1 MLLISLLFAAAQD
14 QKLDNAVQ
22 SLTRSSIELA
32 EAASNYGALKVIF
45 GIFMVLVLVLVVMF
59 MYTIWNLNKKIS
71 VVSESSSKVTEFF
84 DGAADST
91 IGVTEAQI
99 LIRRE
104 FNCLGHILKYA
115 ILRTRLENHI
125 DNKESVIKKVD
136 ILVNNEYSELCGL
149 MSNFN
154 CDGKSLSTIFE
165 LQDNEAI
172 KDMVIEQIYI
182 PKDQFSIS
190 NMDQSVSMYLNGLK
204 LMYLKNYNHGTKI
217 ITDH

>member
-1 MLLISLLFAAAQD
+1 MPLISLLFAAAQD

-59 MYTIWNLNKKIS
+59 IYTIWNLNKKIS
-71 VVSESSSKVTEFF
+71 VVSESSSKITEFF

-104 FNCLGHILKYA
+104 FNCLGYILKYA
-115 ILRTRLENHI
+115 ILRIRLENHI

-204 LMYLKNYNHGTKI
+204 LMYLKKL
-217 ITDH
+217 

>member
-1 MLLISLLFAAAQD
+1 MPLISLLFAAAQD

-45 GIFMVLVLVLVVMF
+45 GIFMILVLVLVVMF

-71 VVSESSSKVTEFF
+71 AVSESSSKVTEFF

-91 IGVTEAQI
+91 IGVTEAQV
-99 LIRRE
+99 LIRME
-104 FNCLGHILKYA
+104 FNCLGHILKYT
-115 ILRTRLENHI
+115 ILRIRLENHI

-154 CDGKSLSTIFE
+154 CNGKSLSTIFE

-204 LMYLKNYNHGTKI
+204 LMYLKKL
-217 ITDH
+217 

>member
-1 MLLISLLFAAAQD
+1 MPLISLLFAAAQD

-71 VVSESSSKVTEFF
+71 IVSESSSKVTEFF
-84 DGAADST
+84 DGAADSI

-104 FNCLGHILKYA
+104 FNCLGHILKYT
-115 ILRTRLENHI
+115 ILRIRLENHI

-136 ILVNNEYSELCGL
+136 ILVNNEYSELCGF

-204 LMYLKNYNHGTKI
+204 LMYLKKL
-217 ITDH
+217 

>member
-1 MLLISLLFAAAQD
+1 MPLISLLFAAAQD

-59 MYTIWNLNKKIS
+59 MYTILNLNKKIS

-84 DGAADST
+84 NGAADST

-104 FNCLGHILKYA
+104 FNCLGHILKYS
-115 ILRTRLENHI
+115 ILRIRLENHI

-204 LMYLKNYNHGTKI
+204 LMYLKKL
-217 ITDH
+217 

>member
-1 MLLISLLFAAAQD
+1 MPLISLLFAAAQD

-71 VVSESSSKVTEFF
+71 VVSESSNKITEFF

-104 FNCLGHILKYA
+104 FNCLGYILKYA
-115 ILRTRLENHI
+115 ILRIRLENHI

-204 LMYLKNYNHGTKI
+204 LMYLKKL
-217 ITDH
+217 

>member
-1 MLLISLLFAAAQD
+1 MPLITFLFATTQD
-14 QKLDNAVQ
+14 QKLDHAVQ

-59 MYTIWNLNKKIS
+59 IYTIWNLNKKIS

-91 IGVTEAQI
+91 IGITEAQI

-104 FNCLGHILKYA
+104 FNCLGYILKYA
-115 ILRTRLENHI
+115 ILRIRLENHI

-190 NMDQSVSMYLNGLK
+190 NMGQSVSMYLNGLK
-204 LMYLKNYNHGTKI
+204 LMYLKKL
-217 ITDH
+217 

>member
-71 VVSESSSKVTEFF
+71 VVSESSSKITEFF

-104 FNCLGHILKYA
+104 FNCLGHILKYV
-115 ILRTRLENHI
+115 ILRIRLENHI

-149 MSNFN
+149 MSNFD

-204 LMYLKNYNHGTKI
+204 LMYLKKL
-217 ITDH
+217 

>member
-1 MLLISLLFAAAQD
+1 MPLISLLFALAQD

-22 SLTRSSIELA
+22 SLTKSSIELA

-59 MYTIWNLNKKIS
+59 IYTIWNLNKKIS
-71 VVSESSSKVTEFF
+71 VVSESSSKINEFF
-84 DGAADST
+84 NGAADST

-104 FNCLGHILKYA
+104 FNCLGYILKYA
-115 ILRTRLENHI
+115 ILRIRLENHI
-125 DNKESVIKKVD
+125 DNKESIVKKVD

-190 NMDQSVSMYLNGLK
+190 NMDQSISMYLNGLK
-204 LMYLKNYNHGTKI
+204 LMYLKKL
-217 ITDH
+217 

>member
-1 MLLISLLFAAAQD
+1 MPLISLLFAAAQD

-71 VVSESSSKVTEFF
+71 VVSESSSKITEFF

-104 FNCLGHILKYA
+104 FNCLGYILKYA
-115 ILRTRLENHI
+115 ILRIRLENHI

-190 NMDQSVSMYLNGLK
+190 NMDQSLSMYLNGLK
-204 LMYLKNYNHGTKI
+204 LMYLKKL
-217 ITDH
+217 

>member
-1 MLLISLLFAAAQD
+1 MPLISLLFAAAQD
-14 QKLDNAVQ
+14 QKLDHAVQ

-71 VVSESSSKVTEFF
+71 AVSESSSKVTEFF

-104 FNCLGHILKYA
+104 FNCLGHILKYS
-115 ILRTRLENHI
+115 ILRIRLENHI
-125 DNKESVIKKVD
+125 DNKESVIRKVD

-204 LMYLKNYNHGTKI
+204 LMYLKKL
-217 ITDH
+217 

>member
-45 GIFMVLVLVLVVMF
+45 GIFMVLILVLVVMF

-99 LIRRE
+99 LIRSE
-104 FNCLGHILKYA
+104 FNCLGHILKYT
-115 ILRTRLENHI
+115 ILRIRLENHI

-204 LMYLKNYNHGTKI
+204 LMYLKKL
-217 ITDH
+217 

>member
-1 MLLISLLFAAAQD
+1 MPLISLLFAAAQD
-14 QKLDNAVQ
+14 QKLDHAVQ
-22 SLTRSSIELA
+22 SLTRSSLELA

-115 ILRTRLENHI
+115 ILRIRLENNI

-204 LMYLKNYNHGTKI
+204 LMYLKKL
-217 ITDH
+217 

>member
-1 MLLISLLFAAAQD
+1 MPLISLLFAAAQD

-59 MYTIWNLNKKIS
+59 IYTILNLNKKIS

-204 LMYLKNYNHGTKI
+204 LMYLKKL
-217 ITDH
+217 

>member
-1 MLLISLLFAAAQD
+1 MPLISLLFAAAQD
-14 QKLDNAVQ
+14 QKLDHAVQ

-104 FNCLGHILKYA
+104 FNCLGHILKYV
-115 ILRTRLENHI
+115 ILRIRLENHI

-136 ILVNNEYSELCGL
+136 ILINNEYSELCGL

-154 CDGKSLSTIFE
+154 CDGKSLSTLFE

-204 LMYLKNYNHGTKI
+204 LMYLKKL
-217 ITDH
+217 

>member
-1 MLLISLLFAAAQD
+1 MPLISLLFAAAQD

-91 IGVTEAQI
+91 IGITEAQV

-104 FNCLGHILKYA
+104 FNCLGYILKYA
-115 ILRTRLENHI
+115 ILRIRLENHI

-172 KDMVIEQIYI
+172 KDMIIEQIYI

-204 LMYLKNYNHGTKI
+204 LMYLKKL
-217 ITDH
+217 

>member
-1 MLLISLLFAAAQD
+1 MPLISLLFAAAQD

-59 MYTIWNLNKKIS
+59 MYTIWNLNKKVSI
-71 VVSESSSKVTEFF
+71 VSESSSKITEFF

-104 FNCLGHILKYA
+104 FNCLGYILKYA
-115 ILRTRLENHI
+115 ILRIRLENHI

-172 KDMVIEQIYI
+172 KDMVIEQIYL

-204 LMYLKNYNHGTKI
+204 LMYLKKL
-217 ITDH
+217 

>member
-1 MLLISLLFAAAQD
+1 MPLISLLFAAAQD

-32 EAASNYGALKVIF
+32 ESASNYGALKVIF

-104 FNCLGHILKYA
+104 FNCLGHILKYV
-115 ILRTRLENHI
+115 ILRIRLENHI

-204 LMYLKNYNHGTKI
+204 LMYLKKL
-217 ITDH
+217 

>member
-1 MLLISLLFAAAQD
+1 MPLILLLFAAAQD

-104 FNCLGHILKYA
+104 FNCLGHILKYT
-115 ILRTRLENHI
+115 ILRIRLENHI

-204 LMYLKNYNHGTKI
+204 LMYLKKL
-217 ITDH
+217 

>member
-1 MLLISLLFAAAQD
+1 MPLITFLFATTQD

-59 MYTIWNLNKKIS
+59 IYTIWNLNKKIS

-91 IGVTEAQI
+91 IGITEAQI

-104 FNCLGHILKYA
+104 FNCLGYILKYA
-115 ILRTRLENHI
+115 ILRIRLENNI
-125 DNKESVIKKVD
+125 NNKESVIKKVD

-190 NMDQSVSMYLNGLK
+190 NMDQSLSMYLNGLK
-204 LMYLKNYNHGTKI
+204 LMYLKKL
-217 ITDH
+217 

>member
-1 MLLISLLFAAAQD
+1 MPLISLLFAAAQD

-84 DGAADST
+84 EGAADST

-104 FNCLGHILKYA
+104 FNCLGHIFKYA
-115 ILRTRLENHI
+115 ILRIRLENNI

-204 LMYLKNYNHGTKI
+204 LMYLKKL
-217 ITDH
+217 

>member
-1 MLLISLLFAAAQD
+1 MPLISLLFAAAQD

-71 VVSESSSKVTEFF
+71 IVSESSSKVTEFF

-104 FNCLGHILKYA
+104 FNCLGHILKYV
-115 ILRTRLENHI
+115 ILRIRLENHI

-204 LMYLKNYNHGTKI
+204 LMYLKKL
-217 ITDH
+217 

>member
-1 MLLISLLFAAAQD
+1 MPLISLLFAAAQD

-71 VVSESSSKVTEFF
+71 IVSESSSKVTEFF

-99 LIRRE
+99 LIRSE
-104 FNCLGHILKYA
+104 FNCLGNILKYA
-115 ILRTRLENHI
+115 ILRIRLENHI

-190 NMDQSVSMYLNGLK
+190 NMDQSVSMYINGLK
-204 LMYLKNYNHGTKI
+204 LMYLKKL
-217 ITDH
+217 

>member
-104 FNCLGHILKYA
+104 FNCLGHILKYS
-115 ILRTRLENHI
+115 ILRMRLENHI

-204 LMYLKNYNHGTKI
+204 LMYLKKL
-217 ITDH
+217 

>member
-1 MLLISLLFAAAQD
+1 MPLISLLFAAAQD

-71 VVSESSSKVTEFF
+71 VVSESSSKITEFF

-104 FNCLGHILKYA
+104 FNCLGYILKYA
-115 ILRTRLENHI
+115 ILRIRLENHI
-125 DNKESVIKKVD
+125 DNKESVIKKAD

-204 LMYLKNYNHGTKI
+204 LMYLKKL
-217 ITDH
+217 

>member
-1 MLLISLLFAAAQD
+1 MPLISLLFAAAQD

-99 LIRRE
+99 LIRSE
-104 FNCLGHILKYA
+104 FNCLGYILKYA
-115 ILRTRLENHI
+115 ILRIRLENHI

-204 LMYLKNYNHGTKI
+204 LMYLKKL
-217 ITDH
+217 

>member
-1 MLLISLLFAAAQD
+1 MPLISLLFAAAQD

-71 VVSESSSKVTEFF
+71 VVSESSSKITEFF

-104 FNCLGHILKYA
+104 FNCLDYILKYA
-115 ILRTRLENHI
+115 ILRIRLENHI

-204 LMYLKNYNHGTKI
+204 LMYLKKL
-217 ITDH
+217 

>member
-1 MLLISLLFAAAQD
+1 MPLISLLFAAAQD

-71 VVSESSSKVTEFF
+71 VVSESSSKITEFF

-104 FNCLGHILKYA
+104 FNCLGYILKYA
-115 ILRTRLENHI
+115 ILRIRLENHI

-172 KDMVIEQIYI
+172 KDMVIEQIYLH
-182 PKDQFSIS
+182 KDQFSIS

-204 LMYLKNYNHGTKI
+204 LMYLKKL
-217 ITDH
+217 

>member
-1 MLLISLLFAAAQD
+1 MPLISLLFSAAQD

-99 LIRRE
+99 LIRRG
-104 FNCLGHILKYA
+104 FNCLGPILKYA
-115 ILRTRLENHI
+115 ILRIRLENHI

-136 ILVNNEYSELCGL
+136 MLVNNEYSELCGL

-154 CDGKSLSTIFE
+154 CDGKSLSTLFE

-182 PKDQFSIS
+182 PNDQFSIS
-190 NMDQSVSMYLNGLK
+190 NMDQSVSMYLNELK
-204 LMYLKNYNHGTKI
+204 LMYLKKL
-217 ITDH
+217 